1 MIAFFHYVRLAIRN
15 LRRGGQRVLVALFCI
30 TFGTMSLV
38 AMTMLAKS
46 IQSAVDMP
54 PAQLVGG
61 DISMGRKLE
70 DTIRSEDIDQLQA
83 LQQSGEI
90 SRYTLIAYNNTSIM
104 FRSAGSG
111 EMHFAGTGMGIQPDR
126 YPLAGSLAIG
136 DPSSTGLPT
145 LLHKVG
151 DVVITRDLAARY
163 NLKVGDPL
171 VLSDLRDG
179 VPLEGILR
187 GIAYDTPNHQG
198 EKLYY
203 SIATAQKLANGQ
215 PGSAEVTT
223 VNTVIVNAAHPER
236 VITKLESSGWS
247 VDWVAGREPDRT
259 ANLWMIGLRGAGI
272 LGLLVGGIGI
282 ANTMQV
288 LLRRRQREI
297 AIWKTLGYR
306 QGDLRLIFSLEAGL
320 LGLAGS
326 LLGAGLGVLISSGLL
341 ELFLRTSSMLYQWT
355 FSPTPPLMGILV
367 GTLTTLIFATWAIVI
382 TSQAR
387 PMALL
392 RNERLDV
399 QSVPGCQSVVLG
411 MLLGALFT
419 ALTSLVMESLAAGIG
434 VLIFIVIGIATLGTF
449 FKGVLW
455 VASRAFPLYR
465 FSPARLAFNS
475 LHRRGFTLVF
485 AMIALFIGVLSMSL
499 GVAVLQFSDRRI
511 SSQQVDIQGY
521 NLQILA
527 PTAQESAIRQ
537 AIQDLY
543 PEKVSVGYRTAL
555 EGLRVAGSGEQI
567 SAMDAVLV
575 GRSDPGDY
583 LVHKVDPIRG
593 AEWGSRPDGVYAY
606 VGANLEMGSQ
616 VQATFRDG
624 RAKTFTVVGTYD
636 INYRSMTLY
645 PPTGLLMTAEGF
657 TRVAQADALIFF
669 VQVAPEQVSR
679 ATAELGSALPDAT
692 VVDLV
697 AYAGRFM
704 QSYKNLYILAIAM
717 AGLALLAGI
726 LLVANSVSLAM
737 LERRYEIGILKT
749 SGYSLRQILF
759 IFAVEYGLAG
769 LLATGAGVLVVQG
782 LLAVMAIANHMAV
795 RVFLMTL
802 PSQAL
807 LFFGGTGLTLL
818 IVLGVTRDPA
828 RVSPAVVLNERNG

>member
-1 MIAFFHYVRLAIRN
+1 MITFFHFIRLATCN

-30 TFGTMSLV
+30 TFGVMALV

-46 IQSAVDMP
+46 IQSAVDIP

-61 DISMGRKLE
+61 DISMGRKSE
-70 DTIRSEDIDQLQA
+70 DTLRAEDIDQLKS
-83 LQQSGEI
+83 LEQSGEI
-90 SRYTLIAYNNTSIM
+90 SRYTLIAYNGPSIT

-111 EMHFAGTGMGIQPDR
+111 EMHFAGTGMGIEPDR
-126 YPLAGSLAIG
+126 YPLAGSLTIG
-136 DPSSTGLPT
+136 DPTSTGLPT
-145 LLHKVG
+145 LLQKVG
-151 DVVITRDLAARY
+151 DVVITRDLAERY
-163 NLKVGDPL
+163 NFKVGDPL
-171 VLSDLRDG
+171 VLSDLRVG
-179 VPLEGILR
+179 ASLEGRLR

-203 SIATAQKLANGQ
+203 SIATAQELANGQ
-215 PGSAEVTT
+215 PGLAPLTA
-223 VNTVIVNAAHPER
+223 VNTVILNTAHPETL
-236 VITKLESSGWS
+236 IAKLERSGWS
-247 VDWVAGREPDRT
+247 LDWVAGRGQDRT
-259 ANLWMIGLRGAGI
+259 ANLWMLGLRGAGI

-320 LGLAGS
+320 LGLTGS
-326 LLGAGLGVLISSGLL
+326 LLGAGLGVLISTGLL

-382 TSQAR
+382 TGQAR

-399 QSVPGCQSVVLG
+399 QGLRGCQSVVLG
-411 MLLGALFT
+411 LLLGALFT
-419 ALTSLVMESLAAGIG
+419 ALTSLVMESLIAGIG
-434 VLIFIVIGIATLGTF
+434 VLVSIVIGIAMLGAF

-455 VASRAFPLYR
+455 VAGRAFPLYR
-465 FSPARLAFNS
+465 FSPARLAFNN
-475 LHRRGFTLVF
+475 LHRRGSTLVF

-499 GVAVLQFSDRRI
+499 GVAVLQVSDRRI

-527 PTAQESAIRQ
+527 PAAQESAIRQ
-537 AIQDLY
+537 AIQDLN

-555 EGLRVAGSGEQI
+555 EGLRVAGSGEPL

-575 GRSDPGDY
+575 GRSDPEDY
-583 LVHKVDPIRG
+583 VIGG
-593 AEWGSRPDGVYAY
+593 ADWGSRTDGVYAY
-606 VGANLEMGSQ
+606 IGTNLKAGSQ

-624 RAKTFTVVGTYD
+624 RTKTFTVVGTYD
-636 INYRSMTLY
+636 INYRSMSLY
-645 PPTGLLMTAEGF
+645 PPTGLLMAAKGL
-657 TRVAQADALIFF
+657 TRVAQADALVFF
-669 VQVAPEQVSR
+669 VQVAPGQISR
-679 ATAELGSALPDAT
+679 AAAELGSALPDAT

-726 LLVANSVSLAM
+726 LLVANAVSLAM

-795 RVFLMTL
+795 SVFLMTL

-807 LFFGGTGLTLL
+807 LFFGGIGLTLL
-818 IVLGVTRDPA
+818 TVFGLTWDPA
-828 RVSPAVVLNERNG
+828 RVPPAVVLNERNG

>member
-1 MIAFFHYVRLAIRN
+1 
-15 LRRGGQRVLVALFCI
+15 
-30 TFGTMSLV
+30 
-38 AMTMLAKS
+38 
-46 IQSAVDMP
+46 
-54 PAQLVGG
+54 
-61 DISMGRKLE
+61 
-70 DTIRSEDIDQLQA
+70 
-83 LQQSGEI
+83 
-90 SRYTLIAYNNTSIM
+90 
-104 FRSAGSG
+104 
-111 EMHFAGTGMGIQPDR
+111 MHFAGTGMGIEPDK
-126 YPLAGSLAIG
+126 YPLAGSLTIG
-136 DPSSTGLPT
+136 DPTSTGLPT
-145 LLHKVG
+145 LLQKAG
-151 DVVITRDLAARY
+151 DVVITRDLAERY
-163 NLKVGDPL
+163 NLKVGDRI
-171 VLSDLRDG
+171 VLSDLRVG
-179 VPLEGILR
+179 APLKGTLR

-203 SIATAQKLANGQ
+203 SLATAQKLANGQ
-215 PGSAEVTT
+215 PGIAPQTA
-223 VNTVIVNAAHPER
+223 VNTVIVNTAHPETL
-236 VITKLESSGWS
+236 IAKLESSGWS
-247 VDWVAGREPDRT
+247 VDWVAGRGQDRT
-259 ANLWMIGLRGAGI
+259 ANLWMLGLRGAGI

-367 GTLTTLIFATWAIVI
+367 GTLATLIFAAWAIVV
-382 TSQAR
+382 TGQAR

-399 QSVPGCQSVVLG
+399 QDLPGCQSVVLG
-411 MLLGALFT
+411 LILGALFT

-434 VLIFIVIGIATLGTF
+434 VLVCIVIGIAMLGAF

-455 VASRAFPLYR
+455 VASRAFPPYR

-475 LHRRGFTLVF
+475 LHRGGLVLVF
-485 AMIALFIGVLSMSL
+485 AMIALFVGVFSMSL

-511 SSQQVDIQGY
+511 SSGQIEVQGY
-521 NLQILA
+521 NLEILA
-527 PTAQESAIRQ
+527 PAGQESAIRQ
-537 AIQDLY
+537 AIQDLN

-555 EGLRVAGSGEQI
+555 EGLRVDGSGEPI
-567 SAMDAVLV
+567 RAMDAVLV
-575 GRSDPGDY
+575 GRSDPGEY
-583 LVHKVDPIRG
+583 LVRAADPVRG
-593 AEWGSRPDGVYAY
+593 AAWGSRPDGVYAY
-606 VGANLEMGSQ
+606 TGANLEAGSQ

-624 RAKTFTVVGTYD
+624 TTKTFTVVGTYD
-636 INYRSMTLY
+636 INYGSMTLY

-657 TRVAQADALIFF
+657 TRVAQADSLTYF
-669 VQVAPEQVSR
+669 VQVAPDQVSR
-679 ATAELGSALPDAT
+679 AAAGLGSALPDAT

-704 QSYKNLYILAIAM
+704 RSYKNLYILAIAM

-726 LLVANSVSLAM
+726 LLIANAVSLAM

-769 LLATGAGVLVVQG
+769 LLATVAGVLVVQG
-782 LLAVMAIANHMAV
+782 LLAVMSIANHMAV
-795 RVFLMTL
+795 SIFLMTL
-802 PSQAL
+802 PSQVFLIIA
-807 LFFGGTGLTLL
+807 GTGLTL
-818 IVLGVTRDPA
+818 IVVFGVIWDPA
-828 RVSPAVVLNERNG
+828 RVPPAVVLNERNG